1 MQACLCHSLAS
12 LSEGLN
18 YSEKKRKTIPRSARA
33 KNLMLA
39 PKTKTCRDVVVKEK
53 KVLSCFLSPLF
64 CFADLCIKKSLNVC
78 NYFFKKT
85 TSTLNPLPLCV
96 EIVFT
101 WIFIEKQNAIV
112 KVKSELLFLSY
123 YFGCFQYPIQICFIQ
138 RFLSMQKPKKEVEF
152 KVISIKFW

>member
-1 MQACLCHSLAS
+1 M
-12 LSEGLN
+12 
-18 YSEKKRKTIPRSARA
+18 KKRKTIPRSARA

-112 KVKSELLFLSY
+112 KVKSELLFIILFWLFSIPNENM
-123 YFGCFQYPIQICFIQ
+123 FHTEVSINAKT
-138 RFLSMQKPKKEVEF
+138 QKR
-152 KVISIKFW
+152 S

>member
-1 MQACLCHSLAS
+1 
-12 LSEGLN
+12 
-18 YSEKKRKTIPRSARA
+18 
-33 KNLMLA
+33 MLA

-85 TSTLNPLPLCV
+85 TYTLNPLPLCV

-101 WIFIEKQNAIV
+101 WIFVGKQNAIV
-112 KVKSELLFLSY
+112 NVKSEVLFYHTILVV
-123 YFGCFQYPIQICFIQ
+123 FKYPMQICFIQ
-138 RFLSMQKPKKEVEF
+138 RFLSMQKPKKEVDF
-152 KVISIKFW
+152 KVISIKFWWF

>member
-1 MQACLCHSLAS
+1 M
-12 LSEGLN
+12 
-18 YSEKKRKTIPRSARA
+18 KKRKTIPRSARA

-112 KVKSELLFLSY
+112 KVKSELLFIILFWLFSIPNENM
-123 YFGCFQYPIQICFIQ
+123 FHTEVSINA
-138 RFLSMQKPKKEVEF
+138 KTPK
-152 KVISIKFW
+152 IKLNLK

>member
-1 MQACLCHSLAS
+1 V
-12 LSEGLN
+12 
-18 YSEKKRKTIPRSARA
+18 KKRKTIPRSARA

-53 KVLSCFLSPLF
+53 KVLSCFLSPFF

-112 KVKSELLFLSY
+112 KVKSELLFYHTILVDFNTQYKYVSY
-123 YFGCFQYPIQICFIQ
+123 RGFYQC
-138 RFLSMQKPKKEVEF
+138 KNPKK
-152 KVISIKFW
+152 KLNLK

>member
-18 YSEKKRKTIPRSARA
+18 YSEKKEKQSPEARA
-33 KNLMLA
+33 KNLILA

-53 KVLSCFLSPLF
+53 KSFELFFVSPFFALLIYVL
-64 CFADLCIKKSLNVC
+64 KKSLNVC
-78 NYFFKKT
+78 NYFIKKT
-85 TSTLNPLPLCV
+85 TSTLNSLALCV

-112 KVKSELLFLSY
+112 KVKSELLFYQTILVV
-123 YFGCFQYPIQICFIQ
+123 FNTRRIQICFMQ
-138 RFLSMQKPKKEVEF
+138 FLSMQKPKKR
-152 KVISIKFW
+152 S

>member
-1 MQACLCHSLAS
+1 MSRQYEMQACLCHSLAS

-18 YSEKKRKTIPRSARA
+18 YSEKKEKQSPEARA
-33 KNLMLA
+33 KNLILA

-53 KVLSCFLSPLF
+53 KFWVVFCLPFFALLIYVL
-64 CFADLCIKKSLNVC
+64 KKSLNVC

-85 TSTLNPLPLCV
+85 TSTLSPLPLCV

-112 KVKSELLFLSY
+112 KVKSELLFYQTILVV
-123 YFGCFQYPIQICFIQ
+123 FNTRRIQICFMQ
-138 RFLSMQKPKKEVEF
+138 FLSMQKPKKRSW
-152 KVISIKFW
+152 I

>member
-53 KVLSCFLSPLF
+53 KF
-64 CFADLCIKKSLNVC
+64 
-78 NYFFKKT
+78 
-85 TSTLNPLPLCV
+85 
-96 EIVFT
+96 
-101 WIFIEKQNAIV
+101 
-112 KVKSELLFLSY
+112 
-123 YFGCFQYPIQICFIQ
+123 
-138 RFLSMQKPKKEVEF
+138 
-152 KVISIKFW
+152 

>member
-1 MQACLCHSLAS
+1 MSRQYEMQACPCHSLAS

-18 YSEKKRKTIPRSARA
+18 YSEKKEKLSPEARA

-101 WIFIEKQNAIV
+101 WIFIGKQNTIV
-112 KVKSELLFLSY
+112 KVKPEVLFLSY
-123 YFGCFQYPIQICFIQ
+123 YFGCFQYPMQICFIQ
-138 RFLSMQKPKKEVEF
+138 RFLSIQCKKT
-152 KVISIKFW
+152 KKKLTLN

>member
-1 MQACLCHSLAS
+1 M
-12 LSEGLN
+12 
-18 YSEKKRKTIPRSARA
+18 KKRKTIPRSARA

-78 NYFFKKT
+78 NYFIKKN
-85 TSTLNPLPLCV
+85 TSTLSPLTLCV

-112 KVKSELLFLSY
+112 KVKSELLFIILFWLFSIPNENM
-123 YFGCFQYPIQICFIQ
+123 FHTEVSINAKT
-138 RFLSMQKPKKEVEF
+138 QKR
-152 KVISIKFW
+152 S